1 MVYAH
6 RKENQL
12 LLKNLI
18 YLDPVALI
26 VIVYRIKI
34 VLLSLWCMEIRLLTK
49 DQIQGRI

>member
-6 RKENQL
+6 K
-12 LLKNLI
+12 KFI

-26 VIVYRIKI
+26 VIVYRIKN
-34 VLLSLWCMEIRLLTK
+34 VLLSLWRMEIKLLTK